1 MTKTIAIIAI
11 AIAIFISPHSANA
24 QQTATHYRIG
34 FLHPGNPDSGG
45 TIAFRKELRALGY
58 VEGRDVTIDLRYA
71 KSRKELLPGM
81 TDELIRQK
89 PDVIV
94 VCCGPAIDAARKA
107 TSTIPIVVAIAG
119 DWVDR
124 GLAKSLSRPGGNIT
138 GLSPVYPGQYGKM
151 LQLFKEAVPHLSRIA
166 VLHIDYPIQRKYL
179 EESQDAA
186 KALGLTLVPV
196 AITGPDDLPA
206 AFRRIENANVDGLF
220 VFRSGLL
227 HRHKMRTTAFANK
240 ANLPSMFGHRQESE
254 AGGLLAYG
262 PDTDKLFVGAARY
275 VDKILKGANPAELPI
290 NGPSEFDFVVK
301 LKTAKALGITVP
313 KSILFQATKVIE

>member
-290 NGPSEFDFVVK
+290 NGPSEFDFVVN